1 MNFLRKLKYLLP
13 SVRATEEREMND
25 EFESLSAIAAEE
37 AAAGRRTLGNLTLAK
52 EDARAVW
59 GWQWIESLYSDLRYA
74 LRVLRKQ
81 PGFVAVA
88 IASLALGIGAN
99 TAIFRVVDR
108 LLIQALPVHDP
119 DSPVV
124 FEGGDSFSYFAFNE
138 FSKHSDHAL
147 SEVFARFDE
156 HRELDT
162 GGAPQRSYVEL
173 VTGNYFTSLG
183 VQAEYGRS
191 IVPSDDLIARPT
203 QVAVISHAFWN
214 RQFGGEPNV
223 IGRERRV
230 QGAHFTIVGVAPPE
244 FFGVVA
250 GNAVDVWI
258 PLTTFQSVFPGRN
271 WLNQVSTGFLTVMGR
286 LQPGVSVKQAASML
300 TPLYVQIDL
309 ERFPNMPAAER
320 KSTLAQQ
327 LHLDSAAKGISYL
340 RARFSKPLQIV
351 FAMVGL
357 VLLLACVNLMNLQ
370 LARSK
375 ERRKELAVRL
385 AIGAS
390 RSRVIRQL
398 LTESLLISICGGM
411 LGLLLAK
418 PAERG
423 LASLAGLD
431 EGSVLVSGSMD
442 ATMLL
447 FVAGV
452 SVVCALLFGLL
463 PAWRATTGFVREDLQ
478 GASRTST
485 AASSARKLGRSLTAI
500 QIALSVFLIAGA
512 CLFAMSLYMLT
523 HFDTGFVRSHLA
535 VVDVDATEAGYKG
548 TKMIE
553 LSQRL
558 RDRFAALP
566 GVSAATISDNGV
578 LMGRNSNMYVSADG
592 FQPAND
598 RDGEAYYD
606 EVGPSFFSTLG
617 ANILAGRDFSER
629 DDKAAPKVTVI
640 NEQFAKH
647 FFKEGNP
654 LGKKIYLRKYDAA
667 GKVSTFPV
675 QVVGVV
681 KDFRSEDVRQP
692 TRRFFYLPY
701 YQAESDNADLPT
713 IRFVIR
719 TKLDPKLLFG
729 ELRRAVMAEDRTLPV
744 VSIHSADELLNRQLD
759 RDRLLA
765 GLSLSFGVLALLLA
779 SVGTYGL
786 ISHEVVTRTSEFG
799 IRMALGAQRL
809 DILALVLG
817 EVSAIALIGAIFG
830 IAAALASSRLVTSL
844 VFGLKPNNP
853 AIVLTAAGIL
863 LAMALGAG
871 IMPARRAARLE
882 PMEALR
888 HE

>member
-1 MNFLRKLKYLLP
+1 MNFLRRLKYLIP
-13 SVRATEEREMND
+13 WIRAKAEREMND
-25 EFESLSAIAAEE
+25 EIESLSAIAAEE
-37 AAAGRRTLGNLTLAK
+37 AAAGRRALGNLTLAK
-52 EDARAVW
+52 EGARAVW
-59 GWQWIESLYSDLRYA
+59 GWQWLESLYNDLHYA
-74 LRVLRKQ
+74 LRLLRKQ
-81 PGFVAVA
+81 PGFVAIA
-88 IASLALGIGAN
+88 IGSLALGIGAN
-99 TAIFRVVDR
+99 TAIFRVIDR
-108 LLIQALPVHDP
+108 LLLQALPVHDP
-119 DSPVV
+119 DSLVV

-173 VTGNYFTSLG
+173 VTGNYFNSLG
-183 VQAEYGRS
+183 VQAKYGRS
-191 IVPSDDLIARPT
+191 IVPADDLISRHAH
-203 QVAVISHAFWN
+203 VAVISNAFWN
-214 RQFGGEPNV
+214 RQFGGDRNV
-223 IGRERRV
+223 IGRELRI
-230 QGAHFTIVGVAPPE
+230 QGARYTIVGVAPPE

-286 LQPGVSVKQAASML
+286 LQPGVSLKQAASML
-300 TPLYVQIDL
+300 TPLYVQIDF
-309 ERFPNMPAAER
+309 ERFPNMSAADR
-320 KSTLAQQ
+320 KITLTQQ
-327 LHLDSAAKGISYL
+327 LHLDSAAKGISFL

-351 FAMVGL
+351 FAMLGL

-390 RSRVIRQL
+390 RARVIRQL
-398 LTESLLISICGGM
+398 LVESLLISAGGGI

-418 PAERG
+418 PAEQG
-423 LASLAGLD
+423 LASLAGLG
-431 EGSVLVSGSMD
+431 EGSVLVSAGID
-442 ATMLL
+442 ATVLL

-452 SVVCALLFGLL
+452 SVLCALLFGLL
-463 PAWRATTGFVREDLQ
+463 PAWRATTGPAQGDLQ
-478 GASRTST
+478 GAARTST
-485 AASSARKLGRSLTAI
+485 AGSPARKLGRSLTAI

-512 CLFAMSLYMLT
+512 CLFATSLYKLT

-548 TKMIE
+548 SKMIE
-553 LSQRL
+553 LSRRL
-558 RDRFAALP
+558 RNRFASLP
-566 GVSAATISDNGV
+566 GVSVGTISGNGV
-578 LMGRNSNMYVSADG
+578 FMGRNSNMYVSADG

-606 EVGPSFFSTLG
+606 QIGPSFFSTLG

-629 DDKAAPKVTVI
+629 DDKVAPKVTVI

-654 LGKKIYLRKYDAA
+654 LGKNIYLRKYDAA
-667 GKVSTFPV
+667 GKLSKFPV

-681 KDFRSEDVRQP
+681 KNFRSEDVRRP
-692 TRRFFYLPY
+692 ARRFFYLPY

-713 IRFVIR
+713 IRFVLR
-719 TKLDPKLLFG
+719 TKLDSKLFFA
-729 ELRRAVMAEDRTLPV
+729 ELRRAVMAEDRNLLV
-744 VSIHSADELLNRQLD
+744 LSIHSVDELLNRQLD

-765 GLSLSFGVLALLLA
+765 GLSLSFGMLALLLA
-779 SVGTYGL
+779 TVGTYGL
-786 ISHEVVTRTSEFG
+786 ISHEVVTRTTEFG

-817 EVSAIALIGAIFG
+817 EVSTIAAIGAVLG
-830 IAAALASSRLVTSL
+830 IAAAFASSQLVTSL
-844 VFGLKPNNP
+844 VFELKPNDP
-853 AIVLTAAGIL
+853 AVLLTAAAIL
-863 LAMALGAG
+863 LTVALVAG
-871 IMPARRAARLE
+871 LFPARRAARLE

-888 HE
+888 HQ